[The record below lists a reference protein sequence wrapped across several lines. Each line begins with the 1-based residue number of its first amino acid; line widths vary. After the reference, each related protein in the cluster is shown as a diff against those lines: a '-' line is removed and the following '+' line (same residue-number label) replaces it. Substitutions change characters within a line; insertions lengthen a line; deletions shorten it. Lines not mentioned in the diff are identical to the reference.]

1 MVRLAVLNDIGYVVN
16 IIQGNTSN
24 DIIEGYTL
32 IPNDN
37 AQIGHQFQF
46 SNNEWNYIT
55 PTVNYTLEELK
66 KQKITDLSEKLAEY
80 ENDGVLYNGNIFK
93 TDSAAQLKF
102 VAVTLSTMMD
112 SNYSVDFKTRD
123 GIYITLNSTQA
134 IELCLA
140 VKTHIQSCY
149 SPTNQLWNTS
159 FLKKLNYTILFIH
172 FKYEGKVQS

>member
-24 DIIEGYTL
+24 DIIDGYTL
-32 IPNDN
+32 IPNNN

-46 SNNEWNYIT
+46 SNNEWNNIT
-55 PTVNYTLEELK
+55 PIINPTFEELK
-66 KQKITDLSEKLAEY
+66 EQKLNDLSEKLAEY

-123 GIYITLNSTQA
+123 GIYVTLNSTQA

-149 SPTNQLWNTS
+149 SNEGRLINLINQCTNTS
-159 FLKKLNYTILFIH
+159 ELNSIDLESGWPAI
-172 FKYEGKVQS
+172 